1 MHFFTK
7 ILHVCVVLHVAFH
20 GAAGAILRG
29 RAGDTD
35 PGQAGGLQL
44 ITPDVGLTNDLESL
58 DKQLT
63 SLFKTLNGGQ
73 PTPVIADAVKAAK
86 RQTVQISEQTLR
98 DLLNLIQS
106 IATQITSLID
116 TSAGGTSV
124 AAPPDT
130 TSTPGP
136 VASPIPVVPSSP
148 VQSANPPATN
158 PPAATGGDSNVGPVV
173 PIPFLTS
180 SSAGNPITT
189 AYGTATLTGTR
200 CKTTLTQTYTAYVY
214 EDGTSAVARQVRSV
228 DTDDDEDSDELDL
241 DELDED
247 SSTVI
252 QREPWADADGST
264 TGDGVVDLDQR
275 EAEAW
280 TAFTPRPFW
289 IDFARWMKLQT
300 RRRLMAHDGR
310 HGMWGNDL
318 DDSHDRHDIPLVR
331 ND

>member
-73 PTPVIADAVKAAK
+73 PTPVIADAVKVAK

-158 PPAATGGDSNVGPVV
+158 PPAVTGGDSNRRKPDYDG
-173 PIPFLTS
+173 
-180 SSAGNPITT
+180 
-189 AYGTATLTGTR
+189 
-200 CKTTLTQTYTAYVY
+200 TYTAYVY

-241 DELDED
+241 DELNED

-280 TAFTPRPFW
+280 TAFTPRRESRKSTDRSNLFF
-289 IDFARWMKLQT
+289 IRDE
-300 RRRLMAHDGR
+300 
-310 HGMWGNDL
+310 
-318 DDSHDRHDIPLVR
+318 DDIEEFES
-331 ND
+331 